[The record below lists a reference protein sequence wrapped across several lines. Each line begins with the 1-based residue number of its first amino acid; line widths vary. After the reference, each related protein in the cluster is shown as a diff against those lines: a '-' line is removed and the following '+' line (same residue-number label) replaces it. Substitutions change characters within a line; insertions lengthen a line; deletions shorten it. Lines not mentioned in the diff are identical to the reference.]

1 MLVLR
6 VYWSWFNKNFDTA
19 QSIDLAEKAAT
30 QNGRVEW
37 IDFRVPLNDAPATM
51 HLHIEPRGEYN
62 TGTFAYRLVR
72 RAFTHGIRIV
82 GTLKDG
88 PNINVLAIYEK

>member
-1 MLVLR
+1 M
-6 VYWSWFNKNFDTA
+6 KT
-19 QSIDLAEKAAT
+19 I
-30 QNGRVEW
+30 
-37 IDFRVPLNDAPATM
+37 
-51 HLHIEPRGEYN
+51 HLHVEPRLEYN

-72 RAFTHGIRIV
+72 QSFTRGIRIV